1 MHRASFEA
9 WPRPLQDELRGA
21 IRSAVAFQR
30 DLHVTEEADAAAAIT
45 KAKGEIVE
53 LTTDEHKAFV
63 AAVSPIYGEARKQF
77 SRELL
82 ALVNL

>member
-1 MHRASFEA
+1 M
-9 WPRPLQDELRGA
+9 
-21 IRSAVAFQR
+21 
-30 DLHVTEEADAAAAIT
+30 
-45 KAKGEIVE
+45 
-53 LTTDEHKAFV
+53 DEHNAFV